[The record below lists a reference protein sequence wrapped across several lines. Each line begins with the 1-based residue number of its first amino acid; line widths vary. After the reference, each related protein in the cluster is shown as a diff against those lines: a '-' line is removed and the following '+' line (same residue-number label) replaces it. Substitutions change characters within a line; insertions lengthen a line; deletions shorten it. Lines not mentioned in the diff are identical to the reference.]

1 MPQRWTT
8 FFAAVVLVVATTV
21 AGTAQQESTDELR
34 ARAEQGDA
42 EAQGSLGTIYANGDG
57 VTQDYAEAMR
67 WYRRAADQGDFYAQ
81 HNIGVM
87 YNNGEGV
94 RQDYAEARRW
104 YRLSANQGWPD
115 AYSSLGLMYHH
126 GRGVVQDYV
135 EAHMWFHL
143 AATSPGF
150 SRDRYYWAREREV
163 VGAKMTAEQIAEAQR
178 RAREWIEAPRRP
190 YPSFGSGTWGEFS
203 TSPKH

>member
-1 MPQRWTT
+1 MLTGDQIQRHLRSSLSRNAH
-8 FFAAVVLVVATTV
+8 FAA
-21 AGTAQQESTDELR
+21 
-34 ARAEQGDA
+34 QG
-42 EAQGSLGTIYANGDG
+42 
-57 VTQDYAEAMR
+57 
-67 WYRRAADQGDFYAQ
+67 AAAAIFS
-81 HNIGVM
+81 
-87 YNNGEGV
+87 E
-94 RQDYAEARRW
+94 YAEARRW
-104 YRLSANQGWPD
+104 YRLSADQGWPD

-178 RAREWIEAPRRP
+178 RAREWIEASRRP

-203 TSPKH
+203 TSPKR